1 MTGDG
6 TDGIV
11 KNVERACPV
20 SDDDTDAA
28 TSLQN
33 NFTIA

>member
-11 KNVERACPV
+11 KNVERFCPV
-20 SDDDTDAA
+20 SDNDTDAGA
-28 TSLQN
+28 SLQN